1 MEVYRR
7 NREES
12 SCYTLQWMIVE
23 KYYSTYRRLRA
34 SSHIRELAADVT
46 LSHRDFIQPLF
57 IDENVSKSTPILT
70 LSGINS
76 DTIESAIVQIESDL
90 KNGVTKFLLFP
101 VPKHKT
107 ESNFDFNFVVNAV
120 KKIKATF
127 DNSVW
132 LAADVCLCAYTS
144 HGHCGILNSEGSRV
158 LNSETVNALA
168 NYALH
173 LAQASADCIAPS
185 DLMDGRVAAIRN
197 ILDKHDFDH
206 IAVMSYSAKFG
217 SHYYGPFRDACKSTP
232 GKGSGLSDRKTYQI
246 SPFNSADAVQSALRD
261 FEEGADIL
269 MIKPAL
275 LNLDILYQL
284 RQLVHA
290 PLAVYHVSGEYESIE
305 LLANQNSIERSK
317 GHVEV
322 WTSLKRAGANTII
335 SYASRHAK
343 DWIDKIEY

>member
-1 MEVYRR
+1 MK
-7 NREES
+7 
-12 SCYTLQWMIVE
+12 
-23 KYYSTYRRLRA
+23 KYYSTNRRIRA
-34 SSHIRELAADVT
+34 SRHIRELTSDVT

-57 IDENVSKSTPILT
+57 VDESVSGRTPIAT
-70 LSGINS
+70 LSEINS
-76 DTIESAIVQIESDL
+76 DTIESAIQQIENDIQR
-90 KNGVTKFLLFP
+90 GITKFLLFP

-107 ESNFDFNFVVNAV
+107 ESNFDFSFVLNAV
-120 KKIKATF
+120 KKIKSNF
-127 DNSVW
+127 GDSIW

-144 HGHCGILNSEGSRV
+144 HGHCGILNSDGSRV
-158 LNSETVNALA
+158 LNNETVDTLA
-168 NYALH
+168 QYALQ
-173 LAQASADCIAPS
+173 LTQAGVDCIAPS

-197 ILDKHDFDH
+197 LLDEHDFDH

-217 SHYYGPFRDACKSTP
+217 SQYYGPFRDACKSTP
-232 GKGSGLSDRKTYQI
+232 GKGSSLSDRKTYQI
-246 SPFNSADAVQSALRD
+246 SPFNSTDAVQSALRD

-284 RQLVHA
+284 RLLVQA

-305 LLANQNSIERSK
+305 LLAKQNIIDRSK

-322 WTSLKRAGANTII
+322 WTSLKRAGANSII

-343 DWIDKIEY
+343 EWIDKIEY